1 MAAEDTLKVV
11 ALASGRGTNL
21 QALIDRAKAAGAPF
35 TMAGLVSDN
44 PEAFA
49 LKRAEEAGIPSC
61 VVLRKEFAS
70 RAKFDEALAGAV
82 ESFGAQLVCLAGFM
96 RILSPGFLQRF
107 KGRVINIHPSL
118 LPAFPGLN
126 AQAQALAHGVKV
138 AGCTVHFVDEGVDTG
153 PIISQ
158 AAVSV
163 EKGDTEQT
171 LSARILAAEHV
182 IYPGS
187 VELIAKGKIAF
198 PHPFADKDAPKPEGG
213 AS

>member
-1 MAAEDTLKVV
+1 MAPEEPLKVV

-21 QALIDRAKAAGAPF
+21 QALIDRAGCAGAPF
-35 TMAGLVSDN
+35 TLAGLVSDN
-44 PEAFA
+44 PEALA
-49 LKRAEEAGIPSC
+49 LKRAEQAGIPVC
-61 VVLRKEFAS
+61 VVPRKDFAS
-70 RAKFDEALAGAV
+70 KAQFDDALAGAV

-158 AAVSV
+158 AAVPV
-163 EKGDTEQT
+163 EKDDTVES
-171 LSARILAAEHV
+171 LSARILAQEHV

-187 VELIAKGKIAF
+187 VELIAKGEIAF
-198 PHPFADKDAPKPEGG
+198 PYPFHGKDDAEPEGG
-213 AS
+213 A